1 MPGVTRSLVLLRHGA
16 TDWNAAGRLQGRADI
31 SLSDEGRAAFAGCT
45 IPPAYRDRPWYAS
58 PLRRAQET
66 AALLGLQPRSEAA
79 LIEMDWGGYEGHTLA
94 ELRERHG
101 AAFAENEDRGLDLQ
115 PPGGETPRQVQQRL
129 LPWLR
134 SLPSDT
140 GAVTHKGVIRAILAM
155 AFDWSMLG
163 RAPIRLDWHC
173 LQEFSITEDGR
184 LRLVA
189 ANIPL
194 ER

>member
-1 MPGVTRSLVLLRHGA
+1 MTRSLVLLRHGA

-31 SLSDEGRAAFAGCT
+31 ALSDPGRAALAGCAL
-45 IPPAYRDRPWYAS
+45 PAAYRGRTWYAS

-66 AALLGLQPRSEAA
+66 AALLGLEPRIEPA
-79 LIEMDWGGYEGHTLA
+79 LIEMDWGGYEGRTLA
-94 ELRERHG
+94 ELRAEHG
-101 AAFAENEDRGLDLQ
+101 AAFAANEDRGLDLQ
-115 PPGGETPRQVQQRL
+115 PPGGESPRQVQQRL

-134 SLPSDT
+134 GLPGDA
-140 GAVTHKGVIRAILAM
+140 GAVTHKGVIRAILAL
-155 AFDWSMLG
+155 AFDWPMLG

-184 LRLVA
+184 PSLVA
-189 ANIPL
+189 ANVPL

>member
-1 MPGVTRSLVLLRHGA
+1 MTRSLVLLRHGA

-31 SLSDEGRAAFAGCT
+31 ALSDAGRAAFAGCAL
-45 IPPAYRDRPWYAS
+45 PAAYRDRTWYAS

-66 AALLGLQPRSEAA
+66 AALLGLEPRIEPA
-79 LIEMDWGGYEGHTLA
+79 LIEMDWGGYEGRTLA
-94 ELRERHG
+94 ELLAEHG
-101 AAFAENEDRGLDLQ
+101 AAFAANEDRGLDLQ
-115 PPGGETPRQVQQRL
+115 PPGGESPRQVQQRL

-134 SLPSDT
+134 SLPGDA
-140 GAVTHKGVIRAILAM
+140 GAVTHKGVIRAILAL
-155 AFDWSMLG
+155 AFDWPMLG
-163 RAPIRLDWHC
+163 RAPVRLDWHC

-184 LRLVA
+184 PSLVA

>member
-1 MPGVTRSLVLLRHGA
+1 MTRSLVLLRHGA

-31 SLSDEGRAAFAGCT
+31 ALSEAGRAGFTGRS
-45 IPPAYRDRPWYAS
+45 IPAPYRNRTWYAS

-66 AALLGLQPRSEAA
+66 AGLLGLAPRIEPA
-79 LIEMDWGGYEGHTLA
+79 LIEMDWGGYEGRTLA
-94 ELRERHG
+94 ELRAEHG
-101 AAFAENEDRGLDLQ
+101 IAFSVNEDRGLDLQ
-115 PPGGETPRQVQQRL
+115 PPGGESPRQVQQRL

-134 SLPSDT
+134 SLPADA
-140 GAVTHKGVIRAILAM
+140 GAVTHKGVIRAILAL
-155 AFDWSMLG
+155 AFDWPMLG
-163 RAPIRLDWHC
+163 RAPVRLDWHC

-184 LRLVA
+184 PSLVA

>member
-1 MPGVTRSLVLLRHGA
+1 MIRSLVLLRHGA

-31 SLSDEGRAAFAGCT
+31 ALSDAGRAAYAGCAV
-45 IPPAYRDRPWYAS
+45 PATYRDRLWYVS

-66 AALLGLQPRSEAA
+66 AALLGLKPRVEPA

-94 ELRERHG
+94 ELRARYG
-101 AAFAENEDRGLDLQ
+101 AAFAANEDRGLDLQ
-115 PPGGETPRQVQQRL
+115 PPDGESPRQVQQRL

-134 SLPSDT
+134 SLPGDA
-140 GAVTHKGVIRAILAM
+140 GAVTHKGVIRAVLAL
-155 AFDWSMLG
+155 AFDWPMLG
-163 RAPIRLDWHC
+163 RAPVRLDWHC

-184 LRLVA
+184 PTLVA
-189 ANIPL
+189 ANVPL

>member
-1 MPGVTRSLVLLRHGA
+1 MIRSLVLLRHSA

-31 SLSDEGRAAFAGCT
+31 GLSDAGRAACTGCAV
-45 IPPAYRDRPWYAS
+45 PAAYRDRPWYAS

-66 AALLGLQPRSEAA
+66 AALLGLKPRVEPA

-94 ELRERHG
+94 ELRARHG
-101 AAFAENEDRGLDLQ
+101 AAFAANEDRGLDLQ
-115 PPGGETPRQVQQRL
+115 PPDGESPRQVQQRL

-134 SLPSDT
+134 NLPGDA
-140 GAVTHKGVIRAILAM
+140 GAVTHKGVIRAVLAL
-155 AFDWSMLG
+155 AFDWPMLG
-163 RAPIRLDWHC
+163 RAPVKLDWHC

-184 LRLVA
+184 PTLVA
-189 ANIPL
+189 ANVPL